1 MVLEKLILSPAP
13 ILPAGAGLYQQNH
26 PSSVPIPLSEMSTRS
41 PYSEHVA
48 EAWSLE
54 PDGGIVRLGIMAR
67 RTIRVVAAV
76 VERDE
81 RYLITQRRPTAVL
94 PLLWE
99 FPGGRVEEG
108 EEDAEALRREIR
120 ERLDADVD
128 VGQMI
133 SFISHPYEKYT
144 VDLYLYNCCFR
155 SESLTAKGVNAFR
168 WVSSSEF
175 ERYPFTPA
183 DQASMDRLLGEIE
196 EPDPP

>member
-1 MVLEKLILSPAP
+1 M
-13 ILPAGAGLYQQNH
+13 G
-26 PSSVPIPLSEMSTRS
+26 
-41 PYSEHVA
+41 VA
-48 EAWSLE
+48 EAWSLK
-54 PDGGIVRLGIMAR
+54 PDGGIVRLVIMAR

-76 VERDE
+76 IERDE

-120 ERLDADVD
+120 ERLDIDVD

-133 SFISHPYEKYT
+133 SFISHPYDKYT
-144 VDLYLYNCCFR
+144 VDLYLYECR
-155 SESLTAKGVNAFR
+155 LKSDTLTAKGVNAFR
-168 WVSSSEF
+168 WVSSEEF

-196 EPDPP
+196 EPDSP